1 MRATTPA
8 LRTPPEP
15 IAYGKVPGPQ
25 HRATRTGS
33 KRQSRES
40 ELAAV
45 DHAFDLGLRLG
56 PVEAVFGDQLGHQL
70 LLASQGADLDFG
82 ELVPLGTNVLAE
94 SRSGQGGLFIGP
106 VGVRL
111 LYACVG
117 HQ

>member
-1 MRATTPA
+1 MHEFVSHWKRLPALDDDERCVRRPPA

-15 IAYGKVPGPQ
+15 IAYGKVPGPH

-94 SRSGQGGLFIGP
+94 S
-106 VGVRL
+106 
-111 LYACVG
+111 
-117 HQ
+117 